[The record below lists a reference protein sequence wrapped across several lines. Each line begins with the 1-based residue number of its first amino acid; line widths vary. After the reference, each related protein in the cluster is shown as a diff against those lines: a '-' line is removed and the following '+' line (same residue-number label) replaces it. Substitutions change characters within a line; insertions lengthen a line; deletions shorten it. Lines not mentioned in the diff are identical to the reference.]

1 MKKRILLGLALFC
14 MLLCGLWMGHITI
27 TETKVDENNSEYQ
40 KVMSHLEVIA
50 KEVHP
55 TGTEA
60 NESVR
65 KYLRSEFER
74 LECDVTEESFE
85 ATAWTDVTG
94 RTEVPFVNFL
104 ITIDVPDTT
113 DGVMLVSH
121 YDSTP
126 GGPGAADDG
135 ISVAAMLVSLE
146 QSMEAYKA
154 GTLTNDMYYLFTDGE
169 ELGLVG
175 ARYFVNQHSDMKEYV
190 KLVVNFEARGNDGA
204 LLMFQT
210 SPNSNKLIRQLKK
223 AVDKVDG
230 FSVAA
235 QIYETMP
242 NDTDLTIFLDEG
254 FTSCLNFAM
263 IDGSETYHQAT
274 DTFENI
280 NRDSTYMYYETVTEL
295 AKYFSTADLDGLIDD
310 QDAVYFPT
318 IGGSIFVLS
327 STFAN
332 NATIILAVL
341 VVAWASVLA
350 VKKKV
355 SGKELLKSLGL
366 FVVSML
372 GIALFTK
379 VYLGVL
385 NNVVK
390 CDRPI
395 EAEMELIANINVGL
409 AVAVCLLVTAITV
422 YISKYAKS
430 HQEYLIVAMIIC
442 ALGGIALKV
451 LFDSIIYVF
460 LIPLFILLVQSIAL
474 YYLAESGRGQYTK
487 WVNLCMAISMIVAMS
502 VVLYPFVKVV
512 FDCFNNAFISYY
524 VLLEVLGVYLVNVCF
539 IGNMLETPNNTKQK
553 VDL

>member
-1 MKKRILLGLALFC
+1 MRKRLLLGLALFC
-14 MLLCGLWMGHITI
+14 MLLCGLWIGHTTI
-27 TETKVDENNSEYQ
+27 TATKVEEKDTEYQ
-40 KVMSHLEVIA
+40 KVMNHLEVIA

-55 TGTEA
+55 TGTDE

-65 KYLRSEFER
+65 EYLRSEFAR
-74 LECDVTEESFE
+74 LGCQVTEETFE

-94 RTEVPFVNFL
+94 KSKVSFVNFL

-135 ISVAAMLVSLE
+135 ISVASMLVALE
-146 QSMEAYKA
+146 QSLEAYEA
-154 GTLTNDMYYLFTDGE
+154 GALTNDMYYLFTDGE
-169 ELGLVG
+169 ELGLIG
-175 ARYFVNQHSDMKEYV
+175 ARYFVNNHSDMKEYV
-190 KLVVNFEARGNDGA
+190 KLVANFEARGNDGA

-210 SPNSNKLIRQLKK
+210 SQNSNQLIRQLKK

-242 NDTDLTIFLDEG
+242 NDTDLTIFLEDG

-295 AKYFSTADLDGLIDD
+295 ADYFGAADLNKLIDD
-310 QDAVYFPT
+310 EDAVYFPT

-332 NATIILAVL
+332 NATVLLAVL
-341 VVAWASVLA
+341 VGVWVIVLIT
-350 VKKKV
+350 KKKV
-355 SGKELLKSLGL
+355 SGKELLKAFGL
-366 FVVSML
+366 FVSSIL
-372 GIALFTK
+372 GVALFTK
-379 VYLGVL
+379 VYLS
-385 NNVVK
+385 VVDGITK
-390 CDRPI
+390 CDMPI
-395 EAEMELIANINVGL
+395 EAEMKRLANMNIVL
-409 AVAVCLLVTAITV
+409 AVAVCLLVTMLATW
-422 YISKYAKS
+422 ISKHARS
-430 HQEYLIVAMIIC
+430 HQEYVIIAMVIC
-442 ALGGIALKV
+442 ALGGIALRV

-460 LIPLFILLVQSIAL
+460 LIPLFILLVQSIAM
-474 YYLAESGRGQYTK
+474 YYIEERRQYVK
-487 WVNLCMAISMIVAMS
+487 WLNLFMTIFMIVSMS
-502 VVLYPFVKVV
+502 VVLYPFIKVV

-524 VLLEVLGVYLVNVCF
+524 VLLEALGVYLVNVCF
-539 IGNMLETPNNTKQK
+539 IGNM
-553 VDL
+553 VDCKLDSK

>member
-1 MKKRILLGLALFC
+1 MKKRLLLAAALFC
-14 MLLCGLWMGHITI
+14 MLLCGLWIGHATI
-27 TETKVDENNSEYQ
+27 TEQKVDENNSEYQ
-40 KVMSHLEVIA
+40 KMMNHLEVIA

-60 NESVR
+60 NEQVR
-65 KYLRSEFER
+65 EYLISEFER
-74 LECDVTEESFE
+74 LDCDVTEETFE
-85 ATAWTDVTG
+85 ATAWKDVTG
-94 RTEVPFVNFL
+94 RTKVPFVNFL
-104 ITIDVPDTT
+104 VTIDVPDTS

-146 QSMEAYKA
+146 QSLEAQKA
-154 GTLTNDMYYLFTDGE
+154 GTLKNDMYYLFTDGE
-169 ELGLVG
+169 ELGLIG
-175 ARYFVNQHSDMKEYV
+175 ARHFVNNHSDMKEYV
-190 KLVVNFEARGNDGA
+190 KLVANFEARGNDGA

-295 AKYFSTADLDGLIDD
+295 ANYFSTADLNELVDD

-318 IGGSIFVLS
+318 IGGSIFVMS
-327 STFAN
+327 SIFAN

-341 VVAWASVLA
+341 VVVWAIVLA
-350 VKKKV
+350 AKKKV
-355 SGKELLKSLGL
+355 SGKELLKALGL
-366 FVVSML
+366 FVANIL
-372 GIALFTK
+372 GVALFTK
-379 VYLGVL
+379 VYLGILENVL
-385 NNVVK
+385 K
-390 CDRPI
+390 ADRTI
-395 EAEMELIANINVGL
+395 EAEMELIANINIGL
-409 AVAVCLLVTAITV
+409 AVAVCLLVTVITM
-422 YISKYAKS
+422 YISKHAKS
-430 HQEYLIVAMIIC
+430 HQEYLLIAMVIC
-442 ALGGIALKV
+442 AFGGIALKV

-474 YYLAESGRGQYTK
+474 YYLTESGRGQYTK
-487 WVNLCMAISMIVAMS
+487 WGTLCMAISMIVAMS
-502 VVLYPFVKVV
+502 VILYPFIKVV

-524 VLLEVLGVYLVNVCF
+524 VLLEALGVYLVNVCF
-539 IGNMLETPNNTKQK
+539 IGNMIEPPNNAK
-553 VDL
+553 